1 MKKRVWN
8 LAMKMKMT
16 KRRAIRWGERAMKSN
31 SKIKNMVLKK

>member
-16 KRRAIRWGERAMKSN
+16 KRGEIAMESN